1 MNEFFTKPTSRK
13 AEAMLF
19 MSGSGVNAEKLLEM
33 EASGQAEF
41 VITAIVTDSPDP
53 ARSRSRL
60 LAERF
65 GKKIIEL
72 DIREFYRS
80 KGLVTTSLATPE
92 GKAVREEW
100 TEALRK
106 LINAAGKPDFGL
118 LAGFVPLSN
127 ITCDFPCLNVH
138 PADLTIVDSSGMRKY
153 TGNAV
158 KPIEEAIC
166 DGRTELRS
174 SVIIAQSFTGKA
186 GEVDSGPILGISGA
200 MPVDYMGHTLEDLR
214 AARSVR
220 TKPFKGTD
228 ILRKVAE
235 HNLER
240 LKYAG
245 DLVVFPAVANAFAD
259 NMYSLGSEGTLLW
272 QGKPVVTV
280 KFKEGKITPVY
291 I

>member
-1 MNEFFTKPTSRK
+1 M
-13 AEAMLF
+13 
-19 MSGSGVNAEKLLEM
+19 
-33 EASGQAEF
+33 
-41 VITAIVTDSPDP
+41 
-53 ARSRSRL
+53 
-60 LAERF
+60 
-65 GKKIIEL
+65 
-72 DIREFYRS
+72 
-80 KGLVTTSLATPE
+80 
-92 GKAVREEW
+92 
-100 TEALRK
+100 
-106 LINAAGKPDFGL
+106 
-118 LAGFVPLSN
+118 
-127 ITCDFPCLNVH
+127 
-138 PADLTIVDSSGMRKY
+138 
-153 TGNAV
+153 
-158 KPIEEAIC
+158 
-166 DGRTELRS
+166 
-174 SVIIAQSFTGKA
+174 IIAQSFTGKA